1 MLYSRINRR
10 KILELLSF
18 AALFASILEKKT
30 GDSLTLAAN
39 AKQLIRSILQSTSA
53 GRYKSYQYAVSV
65 EQKNRLF
72 NQTVTLPSQF
82 ELISRPRAE
91 QTVILTGIR
100 EIQDLAVDRRL
111 RGTGTEFLG
120 SRPASFL
127 DDFRRM
133 DWKASARTGRLMVR
147 DFYLEREPSI
157 LLMVDI
163 CSSMRSTRHSF

>member
-1 MLYSRINRR
+1 MNGMTVR
-10 KILELLSF
+10 K
-18 AALFASILEKKT
+18 
-30 GDSLTLAAN
+30 
-39 AKQLIRSILQSTSA
+39 SILQPTSA

-65 EQKNRLF
+65 EDKSRLF
-72 NQTVTLPSQF
+72 NRTVKLPSQF

-100 EIQDLAVDRRL
+100 EIEDLAVDRRL

-133 DWKASARTGRLMVR
+133 D
-147 DFYLEREPSI
+147 
-157 LLMVDI
+157 
-163 CSSMRSTRHSF
+163 

>member
-1 MLYSRINRR
+1 
-10 KILELLSF
+10 LELLSF